1 MGDAEAA
8 PRGTTVDIAAEL
20 ERLAR
25 LHDSGALSD
34 EEFAR
39 AKDAALGRGGAR
51 SDAAPADRD
60 SESLGKA
67 ANRYVTFQIGMSVVG
82 LVLFLIVFV
91 LVFLPRLNT
100 FPHP

>member
-1 MGDAEAA
+1 MRDAETV

-20 ERLAR
+20 ERLSR

-39 AKDAALGRGGAR
+39 AKDAALGRAGAR
-51 SDAAPADRD
+51 SDAAPTDRD
-60 SESLGKA
+60 GGSLGQA

-82 LVLFLIVFV
+82 LVLFLVVFV
-91 LVFLPRLNT
+91 LVFLPRLNA